1 MRARPTPRPRATTI
15 EALREE
21 IRRIEA
27 RTSARG
33 YGASS
38 VMMDSSDAHAGD
50 VRAHASSSAAGD
62 AAGWTLGDG
71 KAHTAWDL
79 PALDVAG
86 VHEIKPALAGVSRGS
101 PSDPMSDDRLAGGS
115 WAANTSAALGFMLA
129 LVARRLAR
137 VPAPQTQAHTGA
149 IADVVLCGSQR
160 LSGEL
165 GWLNPHGLAAF
176 GIDHRRL
183 LLVSA
188 RRAGDVLAA
197 VEECLRSGAPTLV
210 MASVPDLD
218 LTASRR
224 LALAAAGGATPL
236 VVMTDAKAPP
246 AAATATRWTIA
257 SAPCGDHPL
266 VPTRPGARRFHV
278 RLERCRRRPVALQA
292 KPCVLEWCDATLR
305 FRLVAAFQDRALE
318 ASSGEGPPTIIGWPA
333 SATGRAA

>member
-1 MRARPTPRPRATTI
+1 MRARPTPRPRATII
-15 EALREE
+15 EALRED
-21 IRRIEA
+21 IRRIEG

-38 VMMDSSDAHAGD
+38 MIMDSSDAHSDNVCA
-50 VRAHASSSAAGD
+50 RASLSPVAAD

-71 KAHTAWDL
+71 KAHAAWDL

-86 VHEIKPALAGVSRGS
+86 VHEIKPAVAGM
-101 PSDPMSDDRLAGGS
+101 PNNPMSDDCVSGGS

-129 LVARRLAR
+129 LIARRLAR
-137 VPAPQTQAHTGA
+137 VPAPQTHAHTGA

-188 RRAGDVLAA
+188 RRADDVLAA

-210 MASVPDLD
+210 MASVPGLD
-218 LTASRR
+218 LSAARR

-236 VVMTDAKAPP
+236 LVMTDAKTPP
-246 AAATATRWTIA
+246 AAATATRWTVA
-257 SAPCGDHPL
+257 SAPCGDHPV
-266 VPTRPGARRFHV
+266 VPTRSGARRYHV

-292 KPCVLEWCDATLR
+292 KPCVLEWCDATLC

-318 ASSGEGPPTIIGWPA
+318 ASSGEGPLDIIGWPA